1 MALMVLDEE
10 MEDRL
15 IAERQA
21 SGGDRFDEV
30 WEGVYMMAP
39 LANNEHGDIQ
49 TGLAAALH
57 DSVVSGGLGRVQA
70 GANIS
75 DREGGDWVKN
85 YRCPDV
91 VVVLNDG
98 HAEDKGTHWFGG
110 PDFAVEIVSSRDPS
124 RDRSRDKFDFYSSV
138 GVRELLLVDRF
149 PWSLELYRL
158 IDGTLPLVARI
169 EPGDNVLLVSNVV
182 PNSFRLLS
190 GNKRPQIEVTHHDG
204 VRRWLV

>member
-1 MALMVLDEE
+1 MALMVLDQQL
-10 MEDRL
+10 EDRL

-49 TGLAAALH
+49 GGLSAAFH
-57 DSVVSGGLGRVQA
+57 DSVVSAGLGRVQP
-70 GANIS
+70 GANVS
-75 DREGGDWVKN
+75 DREREEWVNN

-98 HAEDKGTHWFGG
+98 RAEDHGTHWFGG
-110 PDFAVEIVSSRDPS
+110 PDFAVEIVSK
-124 RDRSRDKFDFYSSV
+124 RDRSREKFDFYAAV
-138 GVRELLLVDRF
+138 GVRELFLVDRF

-158 IDGTLPLVARI
+158 VRGSIDLVARA
-169 EPGDNVLLVSNVV
+169 EPGDETLLVSEVV
-182 PNSFRLLS
+182 PNSFRLLK
-190 GNKRPQIEVTHHDG
+190 GRMRPQIEVTHRDG